1 MKKIAIDGPS
11 GAGKSTMAKLAARE
25 LGFTYVDTGAMYRAL
40 GFKALENNI
49 EISDAD
55 AVCKMLSNTEIELK
69 FEDGA
74 QRIFTDGADVS
85 DRIRTPEV
93 SLAAS
98 DISALAAVRLKM
110 VDMQRRI
117 ANTRDVV
124 MDGRDIG
131 TYVLPDAD
139 VKIFLTADIDE
150 RACRRYNE
158 LKERGAAGVSL
169 EDVRADMERRDKND
183 STREMAPLAAASDA
197 IVLDTTGNEIPQSV
211 ELVLNIIKG
220 KFH

>member
-40 GFKALENNI
+40 GLKALENNI
-49 EISDAD
+49 EISDAE

-69 FEDGA
+69 FEGGA

-85 DRIRTPEV
+85 DKIRTPQV

-98 DISALAAVRLKM
+98 DISALTAVRLKM
-110 VDMQRRI
+110 VDIQRRI
-117 ANTRDVV
+117 ADTRDVV

-131 TYVLPDAD
+131 TYVLPGAD

-150 RACRRYNE
+150 RSRRRYNE
-158 LKERGAAGVSL
+158 LKERGADVL
-169 EDVRADMERRDKND
+169 FEDVKTDMERRDKND
-183 STREMAPLAAASDA
+183 STREMAPLAAAEGA
-197 IVLDTTGNEIPQSV
+197 VIIDTTGYEIPQSV
-211 ELVLNIIKG
+211 ELILNTIKE
-220 KFH
+220 KLH